1 MIKEELN
8 KQGIGLNFVSNYS
21 GNLIVKVLDIQGR
34 IAKTIKEKVEEGMQQ
49 LALNF
54 DDLKNGM
61 YVVNIF
67 SDDEFV
73 KAVRL
78 VKD

>member
-1 MIKEELN
+1 MVDQDLN
-8 KQGIGLNFVSNYS
+8 KQVNRLNIIANFS

-34 IAKTIKEKVEEGMQQ
+34 IAKTIKEKVDAGAHKV
-49 LALNF
+49 ALDF

-67 SDDEFV
+67 NDGEFV
-73 KAVRL
+73 KAVKL
-78 VKD
+78 IKD